1 MLDIRLRKGKYTWS
15 NRRVRIGNVATRL
28 DKVGSSF
35 LQKDLLPTFYAF
47 PSAVSD
53 HKPLALILSL
63 PVNIGPI
70 SFRFNL
76 IWLHDVKIMELIQ
89 RKQNTHHFRSPSY
102 IWESKL
108 RAMKVALKKWA
119 KEDFEEPTKQK
130 ISLQRDLAA
139 LQSSMQVEVVSTK
152 HLKQEKELN
161 IIILKDA
168 KYKPLF

>member
-1 MLDIRLRKGKYTWS
+1 MYTGQNTTGTRQHFGKILTTSKRRSRGNILSLPGISTPLGHRARSEEAQRSGTPSAKKMEDLDMLDIRLRKGKYTWS

-76 IWLHDVKIMELIQ
+76 IWLHDVKIMDLIQ
-89 RKQNTHHFRSPSY
+89 REWNTHLLGSLGY
-102 IWESKL
+102 IWI
-108 RAMKVALKKWA
+108 
-119 KEDFEEPTKQK
+119 P
-130 ISLQRDLAA
+130 
-139 LQSSMQVEVVSTK
+139 
-152 HLKQEKELN
+152 
-161 IIILKDA
+161 ILEQ
-168 KYKPLF
+168 